1 MDSDGLCWQ
10 IWHYNSQFEF
20 LLMASSGNMYVLPYL
35 FSSSSSSSSLDRPNF
50 KIYKLKYSQHLVENT
65 DSAHSTHSRDSQVIN
80 RKLSNS
86 VDTLDDLA
94 QIQITTPN
102 KKKICCRWRWWSLCR
117 TKNIK
122 SFGKTCQVKVVE

>member
-1 MDSDGLCWQ
+1 
-10 IWHYNSQFEF
+10 
-20 LLMASSGNMYVLPYL
+20 MASSGNMYVLPYL

-94 QIQITTPN
+94 QIQITTP
-102 KKKICCRWRWWSLCR
+102 KKK
-117 TKNIK
+117 K
-122 SFGKTCQVKVVE
+122 SVVVEDDEVCVGPKISNLLAKHVKSKWWNSLALEKIKKKK